1 MGYIYIQ
8 NPNDHTA
15 AGSGMNSFLP
25 KILVFSGVP
34 AKIKIF
40 QLKSSFFG
48 GVTVVRRG
56 PVGFLVPLQEKRA
69 KRASGASEA
78 AKRASGARAERA
90 CTENAPEFFFLRA
103 SARKREILLCVREKS
118 RAKEQPAD
126 VNDVELS

>member
-34 AKIKIF
+34 AKIKNF
-40 QLKSSFFG
+40 QLKSPFFG

-78 AKRASGARAERA
+78 AKRASGASEASGARAERA
-90 CTENAPEFFFLRA
+90 CTENAPEFIFFCA
-103 SARKREILLCVREKS
+103 QAREKEKFYYACAKS
-118 RAKEQPAD
+118 RGQRNSPQT
-126 VNDVELS
+126 